1 MGSTAIKIAKALRK
15 LLNGVRRIG
24 IGYSFAS
31 ILIRHDAKLRN
42 LLAFTD
48 QFPFD
53 IDISRKKVEII
64 HFLPAKFT
72 FVETCSGH
80 ITKLVEVS

>member
-1 MGSTAIKIAKALRK
+1 MSSTVIKIAKALRK
-15 LLNGVRRIG
+15 LLNGVRRIR
-24 IGYSFAS
+24 IGYCFAS
-31 ILIRHDAKLRN
+31 ILIWHDAKLRN

-53 IDISRKKVEII
+53 IDISRKKVEVI
-64 HFLPAKFT
+64 HFLPAEFT